1 MITNDIL
8 NGDFKS
14 RLFTNVIEEE
24 LSTKCLFTK
33 VGEGLKKIF
42 SSSPYKSVLVV
53 CHDDNFLGQGNDV
66 RKILQSINVFVSLIS
81 LGEENLTEDYMSMLY
96 NGENAVVVIGDN
108 ELIDLV
114 KAFSSGKNLFS
125 VAIPT
130 TCVMANVF
138 TSYVKKIENGRV
150 KNQKVK
156 VLDAVIIDKAYYAS
170 NKKKYT
176 AISYSLL
183 VSKLITLIDYK
194 IAVLGNFTKFN
205 KRIYN
210 YLKETVFTYGLQ
222 VSTFKNITDALA
234 IGTLRLSITEE
245 LSDILSFGGEN
256 IVADVLFAN
265 VNAPI
270 GELQLTAFYK
280 LAPLYLLYLE
290 EGYLT
295 LSLPDLVSHVFEF
308 SEFANIPEHSLLD
321 GYSKF
326 SPTETRKR
334 VLSVA
339 HSSLLKDLKFIK
351 KTIGDV
357 KKTYKFFYNAKQKL
371 SSISPSDL
379 KRYVKEGAYLSNG
392 NLLAF
397 MKDDGFADLI
407 CK

>member
-1 MITNDIL
+1 MITTDIL

-14 RLFTNVIEEE
+14 RLFTNVLEEE

-33 VGEGLKKIF
+33 VSEGLKEIF
-42 SSSPYKSVLVV
+42 ISSFYKSVLVV
-53 CHDDNFLGQGNDV
+53 CHDENFLGQGNDV
-66 RKILQSINVFVSLIS
+66 RKILQSIKINVSLVS
-81 LGEENLTEDYMSMLY
+81 LGEENLSKDYIDMLY

-114 KAFSSGKNLFS
+114 KAFSSAKNLFS

-130 TCVMANVF
+130 TCVMANIF
-138 TSYVKKIENGRV
+138 TSYVKNVEDGRV
-150 KNQKVK
+150 KKQKVK
-156 VLDAVIIDKAYYAS
+156 GLNAVIIDKAYYSS
-170 NKKKYT
+170 NKKKHT
-176 AISYSLL
+176 VESYSLL

-194 IAVLGNFTKFN
+194 IAVLGNYTKFN

-210 YLKETVFTYGLQ
+210 YFKETVFTYGLQ
-222 VSTFKNITDALA
+222 ISTFKNMPDALA
-234 IGTLRLSITEE
+234 VGTLRLSIADE
-245 LSDILSFGGEN
+245 LSDILSFGGE
-256 IVADVLFAN
+256 ITIADLLFAN
-265 VNAPI
+265 EKAPI
-270 GELQLTAFYK
+270 GELQLTVFYK

-290 EGYLT
+290 EGYLNH
-295 LSLPDLVSHVFEF
+295 SLPDLVSHVFEF
-308 SEFANIPEHSLLD
+308 SEFANIPEYSLLD

-339 HSSLLKDLKFIK
+339 YSSLVKDLKFIIK
-351 KTIGDV
+351 SIGDV

-371 SSISPSDL
+371 SSISASDL